1 MDGLGGYCAKW
12 NKSEK
17 YKYCIIS
24 HICGILEKKQTSEYN
39 KTEAD
44 LEIENK
50 LVVTSGEGEGG
61 GEILE

>member
-39 KTEAD
+39 KTEIY
-44 LEIENK
+44 LQTKKMN
-50 LVVTSGEGEGG
+50 L
-61 GEILE
+61 